1 LRSLQILKIWGIPFK
16 IHPNWFVLLFLFSW
30 SISNQII
37 LSPNKIYNIQESWLI
52 GFFTSFFLLSSII
65 FHQIFHTF
73 ICLNE
78 GVKIKNITFFFL
90 GAILKTEKECLDAL
104 GNIKIALVRPIMCFT
119 TSIFLLFI
127 TNLSDSKELILI
139 NIISRVSIFNFF
151 LGFLNLLPIGS
162 LDGGTLL
169 KSIIWFISGSKN
181 KGRMV
186 LNKLTF
192 FISLGVLIIGIYFM
206 FNVSVYYGIISSLL
220 GIFGINISKSESQF
234 LKIEEILKE
243 KDIQE
248 LKLKP
253 LRRLEFDTNFKEFN
267 NVVKDS
273 KDNNEKFYFITKNGR
288 WEGFLSEQNLKDI
301 PIKKWD
307 KIFIGQHQRNLSDF
321 PTIKENSIPLWK
333 IIEKLEQTNEGI
345 LLVVNSLGI
354 PKGLLNRVRIG
365 NYVLKKL
372 GLNISAEI
380 ISKIKT
386 TNNYPLG
393 IELPRIIKMMK
404 VKGDI

>member
-1 LRSLQILKIWGIPFK
+1 MRSLQILKIWGIPFK